1 MAYLALPFFLI
12 QKGNI
17 PIIPPYFLS
26 ENVGSHRIKQEAEK
40 ICRWNNPIIRWPT
53 LHSMLK
59 MCRTESNG

>member
-17 PIIPPYFLS
+17 PIMPPCFLS

-40 ICRWNNPIIRWPT
+40 IWRWRN
-53 LHSMLK
+53 
-59 MCRTESNG
+59 E